1 MANKLV
7 IANHKMNMEA
17 KDLNN
22 YLKELEVINN
32 KNVVICPTS
41 IYIPYFLKKGFQVG
55 IQNTFMHSN
64 GAYTGEVSPKQAK
77 SLGVNYTILG
87 HSERRNYLEEN
98 DTFINKKVLEALEN
112 KLKVV
117 LCIGETLEER
127 NMLKTDKIIKRQVI
141 NGLRN
146 VEKIRDVII
155 AYEPV
160 WAIGTGVVPTNKEIS
175 STISYIKTI
184 IDNLYPSSNVKIIYG
199 GSVTEKNIKELMKID
214 EVSGFLVGG
223 ASLNTKAFLKI
234 IEVVESQ

>member
-22 YLKELEVINN
+22 YLKELEIINN

-127 NMLKTDKIIKRQVI
+127 NMLKTDKILKRQVI

-146 VEKIRDVII
+146 VEKINDVII

>member
-7 IANHKMNMEA
+7 IANHKMNMEV

-55 IQNTFMHSN
+55 IQNTFMHPN

-127 NMLKTDKIIKRQVI
+127 NMLKTDKILKRQVI

>member
-17 KDLNN
+17 KDLNK
-22 YLKELEVINN
+22 YLKELEVINS

-127 NMLKTDKIIKRQVI
+127 NMLKTDKILKRQVI

>member
-1 MANKLV
+1 MENKLI
-7 IANHKMNMEA
+7 IANHKMNMDA
-17 KDLNN
+17 KEIND
-22 YLKELEVINN
+22 YLKELEKINN
-32 KNVVICPTS
+32 KNVIICPTS

-55 IQNTFMHSN
+55 IQNTFMYSK

-77 SLGVNYTILG
+77 NLGVNYTILG
-87 HSERRNYLEEN
+87 HSERRNYLEETDN
-98 DTFINKKVLEALEN
+98 FINKKVLEAINN

-127 NMLKTDKIIKRQVI
+127 NMLKTDKILKRQVM

-146 VEKIRDVII
+146 VDVIDNVII

-184 IDNLYPSSNVKIIYG
+184 IDNLYPDNNVKIVYG
-199 GSVTEKNIKELMKID
+199 GSVTEKNIKELNKIK
-214 EVSGFLVGG
+214 EVNGFLVGG
-223 ASLNTKAFLKI
+223 SSLNTKEFLKI
-234 IEVVESQ
+234 IEVVAGQ

>member
-17 KDLNN
+17 KELND
-22 YLKELEVINN
+22 YLKELEKINN

-41 IYIPYFLKKGFQVG
+41 IYIPYFLKKGFEVG

-87 HSERRNYLEEN
+87 HSERRSCLEES
-98 DTFINKKVLEALEN
+98 DTFINKKVLEALNN

-127 NMLKTDKIIKRQVI
+127 NMLKTDKILKRQVI

-146 VEKIRDVII
+146 VENIDNVII
-155 AYEPV
+155 AYIALQKQPV
-160 WAIGTGVVPTNKEIS
+160 LRE
-175 STISYIKTI
+175 
-184 IDNLYPSSNVKIIYG
+184 G
-199 GSVTEKNIKELMKID
+199 GGFKFFMKN
-214 EVSGFLVGG
+214 F
-223 ASLNTKAFLKI
+223 
-234 IEVVESQ
+234 

>member
-17 KDLNN
+17 KDLND
-22 YLKELEVINN
+22 YLKELEKINN

-41 IYIPYFLKKGFQVG
+41 IYIPYFLKKGFEVG

-87 HSERRNYLEEN
+87 HSERRSYLEES
-98 DTFINKKVLEALEN
+98 DTFINKKVLEALNN

-127 NMLKTDKIIKRQVI
+127 NMLKTDKILKRQVI

-146 VEKIRDVII
+146 VENIDNVII

-160 WAIGTGVVPTNKEIS
+160 WAIGTGVIPTNKEIS

-184 IDNLYPSSNVKIIYG
+184 IDNLYPSSNVRIIYG
-199 GSVTEKNIKELMKID
+199 GSVTEKNIKELEKIE

-234 IEVVESQ
+234 IEVVEGQ